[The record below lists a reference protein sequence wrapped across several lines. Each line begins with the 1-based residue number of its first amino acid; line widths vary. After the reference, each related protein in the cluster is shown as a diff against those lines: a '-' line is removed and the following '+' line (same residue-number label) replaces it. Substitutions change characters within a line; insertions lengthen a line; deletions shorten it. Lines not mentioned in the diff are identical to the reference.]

1 MARVEILQH
10 VAFEGPGAIA
20 PWLTTRAHQI
30 HISHLYQNAS
40 LPPPSAL
47 DWLIVMGGPM
57 GVHDET
63 ECSWLAQEKTF
74 IRECID
80 AGKVVLG
87 ICLGA
92 QLIAHVL
99 GATVTRN
106 AHTEIGWFPVRP
118 CDDHELAQ
126 LFADAPTVLHWHGD
140 TFAIPAGA
148 RHLCRSDACDNQAF
162 LHGDRVLGLQFHLES
177 TAESL
182 AQLCHACGHELVP
195 SQWVQDAATLQ
206 GPASNF
212 RDNQQRLANVLAWLA
227 RRLPP
232 TP

>member
-1 MARVEILQH
+1 MARVHVLQH
-10 VAFEGPGAIA
+10 VSFEGPAAIA
-20 PWLTTRAHQI
+20 DWLHMHGHSLQVTT
-30 HISHLYQNAS
+30 LYQPHT
-40 LPPPSAL
+40 LPDTARL
-47 DWLIVMGGPM
+47 DWLIIMGGPM
-57 GVHDET
+57 GVHDES
-63 ECSWLAQEKTF
+63 ELPWLKAEKAF
-74 IRECID
+74 IRACID

-92 QLIAHVL
+92 QLIADVL
-99 GATVTRN
+99 GASVRR
-106 AHTEIGWFPVRP
+106 HRDTEIGWFPVRP

-148 RHLCRSDACDNQAF
+148 RHLCRSEACDNQAF
-162 LHGDRVLGLQFHLES
+162 LYGDRVLGLQFHLES
-177 TAESL
+177 TRESL

-206 GPASNF
+206 GPAANF
-212 RDNQQRLANVLAWLA
+212 RDNQQRLARILAWLA